1 MKYISHFL
9 NQPAYHAKQR
19 QGILKDWV
27 MSAGPNQATISGL
40 LIEDENEKDI
50 SIDISEME
58 FAGSKNIHLKK
69 PLAQC
74 QLLDMSDQMILLAE
88 HILDKQVIDIKKKK
102 VYRVNDV
109 EVAEEDG
116 KLVIR
121 WVDAGITGIMQR
133 LGLRGKVHPVFSRFQ
148 RRIHWADIEPIDPD
162 LKGTF
167 TKLAQMHPADIADI
181 VEELGVTQ
189 GADLIERL
197 DDETAAET
205 LTEVE
210 PEMQSDIVEEIEPED
225 AADIIEE
232 MEPDDAADLISD
244 LPKETAQEI
253 MEEMEPEE
261 KDEVEEL
268 LRYPETS
275 AGGIMNSEFLS
286 ALPGATAGE
295 VLAMIRCEQPEP
307 EMAYNIVVTDPDH
320 KLLGILSLRDLV
332 VAEPGTAVRD
342 IMRSDLPSVKV
353 GSSLKKVA
361 DHFNKYDLVALPVV
375 NDESQVQGLI
385 TVDDLIEIIVP
396 QKWKISHRKR
406 RT

>member
-9 NQPAYHAKQR
+9 NQPVYFKNER
-19 QGILKDWV
+19 QGILRDWV
-27 MSAGPNQATISGL
+27 MIAGPSQAILTGL
-40 LIEDENEKDI
+40 MIEDESENI
-50 SIDISEME
+50 RAIRISEME
-58 FAGSKNIHLKK
+58 PLGTKQTDLKK

-74 QLLDMSDQMILLAE
+74 QSLETNDQQILLAE

-102 VYRVNDV
+102 VYRVNDI
-109 EVAEEDG
+109 EVSEEEG
-116 KLVIR
+116 KLVVR
-121 WVDAGITGIMQR
+121 WVDAGLTGMMQR
-133 LGLRGKVHPVFSRFQ
+133 LGLKGKIHHIFSRLQ

-162 LKGTF
+162 LKNTF
-167 TKLAQMHPADIADI
+167 TKLSSMHPADIADI

-197 DDETAAET
+197 DAETAAET

-244 LPKETAQEI
+244 LPKETAQDI

-261 KDEVEEL
+261 KDDVEEL

-275 AGGIMNSEFLS
+275 AGGIMNNEYLS
-286 ALPGATAGE
+286 ALPESTAGE
-295 VLAMIRCEQPEP
+295 VLAMIRQEQPEP
-307 EMAYNIVVTDPDH
+307 EMAYNIVVAGSDQ

-332 VAEPGTAVRD
+332 VAEPGMIVKD

-353 GSSLKKVA
+353 GSPLKKVA

-375 NDESQVQGLI
+375 NDEFQVQGLI